1 MELCEAIDDIPVI
14 LMGFVVFRTF
24 FGKAEAGEEED
35 EEVVAVGE
43 FKLLFNIRVAV
54 LVLVV
59 LVVSRLVLALVY
71 SDLFRVWTLELSG
84 NEVVGNFK
92 TLY

>member
-35 EEVVAVGE
+35 EEEDVAVGE

-71 SDLFRVWTLELSG
+71 SDLF
-84 NEVVGNFK
+84 
-92 TLY
+92 